1 MRIRSKFIG
10 FICLVASVNLTLSL
24 SYVFAAYLFPSIEI
38 PVFHNGY
45 QIKKEID
52 PSRGTKSISYRV
64 QTKFPAAEV
73 LEFYDSYFN
82 AKGWHS
88 SFEICQRH
96 WDSLPDG
103 TKAGGPSGK
112 QLFTSWEHPEFNLK
126 AVLRLEY
133 EKVNEKWWNDL
144 AVRCQFQPKAK
155 KMAASGFSLIALATP
170 DLSTSQKAGNKPQKA
185 PVMLAHR
192 WDQKIN
198 INGWWMSEKLD
209 GVRGYWTGKEMI
221 SRSGNPFH
229 IPTRFTKNFP
239 STPLDG
245 ELWIGR
251 RKFSELV
258 GIIRRKVPDAGWEK
272 VRYLIFDAPQA
283 EGGFEKRL
291 DFARRWF
298 RQHPNPNT
306 EVLKQ
311 QICENEMHLRRKLAN
326 IESYGG
332 EGVMLRKPNS
342 PYTVGRSY
350 DLLKVKTFKDAEAT
364 VITHLPGSGKNAGRL
379 GALQVE
385 LPSGIQF
392 AIGTGFTDQERENP
406 PPVGSIITFK
416 YYGFHESGIPRFAS
430 FLRIR
435 EAF

>member
-1 MRIRSKFIG
+1 MRIRSRFIRLL
-10 FICLVASVNLTLSL
+10 CLVACVNLTISL
-24 SYVFAAYLFPSIEI
+24 SSGLAADLFSSIEI
-38 PVFHNGY
+38 PVFHSGY
-45 QIKKEID
+45 DIKKEVD
-52 PSRGTKSISYRV
+52 RSAGTKSTSYRV
-64 QTKFPAAEV
+64 QTEFPAAEV
-73 LEFYDSYFN
+73 LEFYDAYFN
-82 AKGWHS
+82 AKGWRS

-96 WDSLPDG
+96 WDRLPDG

-112 QLFTSWEHPEFNLK
+112 QLFTSWEHLEFNLK

-133 EKVNEKWWNDL
+133 EMVNEKWRDEL
-144 AVRCQFQPKAK
+144 AVRCQLLP
-155 KMAASGFSLIALATP
+155 TP
-170 DLSTSQKAGNKPQKA
+170 ALSTSQKADNTPQKA
-185 PVMLAHR
+185 PVMLAQR
-192 WDQKIN
+192 WDQKID

-221 SRSGNPFH
+221 SRSGNSFH
-229 IPTRFTKNFP
+229 IPAWFTKNFP
-239 STPLDG
+239 STALDG

-251 RKFSELV
+251 RHFSELV
-258 GIIRRKVPDAGWEK
+258 GIIRRKIPAAEWEK

-283 EGGFEKRL
+283 EGGFKKRL

-298 RQHPNPNT
+298 QQHPNPYC

-311 QICENEMHLRRKLAN
+311 QICENEMHLRRRLAE
-326 IESYGG
+326 IESLGG

-350 DLLKVKTFKDAEAT
+350 DLLKVKTYKDEEAK
-364 VITHLPGSGKNAGRL
+364 VINHLPGSGKHAGRL
-379 GALQVE
+379 GALMVE
-385 LPSGIQF
+385 LPNGIQF

-416 YYGFHESGIPRFAS
+416 YYEFHESGIPRFAS
-430 FLRIR
+430 FLRVR

>member
-1 MRIRSKFIG
+1 MRIRSQFIRLLY
-10 FICLVASVNLTLSL
+10 LVACVNLTFSL
-24 SYVFAAYLFPSIEI
+24 SYGFAADLFPSIEI
-38 PVFHNGY
+38 PVFHSGY
-45 QIKKEID
+45 GIKKEVD
-52 PSRGTKSISYRV
+52 RSGGTKSISYRV
-64 QTKFPAAEV
+64 QTKFPAVEV

-82 AKGWHS
+82 AGGWRS

-96 WDSLPDG
+96 WDRLPDG

-133 EKVNEKWWNDL
+133 EMLNEKLRNGL
-144 AVRCQFQPKAK
+144 AVRCQLLPTP
-155 KMAASGFSLIALATP
+155 AL
-170 DLSTSQKAGNKPQKA
+170 SISQKADHKPQKA

-192 WDQKIN
+192 WHPKID
-198 INGWWMSEKLD
+198 INGWWLSEKLD

-229 IPTRFTKNFP
+229 IPTWFTKNFP
-239 STPLDG
+239 ATPLDG

-258 GIIRRKVPDAGWEK
+258 GIIRRKVPDADWEK
-272 VRYLIFDAPQA
+272 VHYLIFDAPQA

-298 RQHPNPNT
+298 RQHPNPYS

-311 QICENEMHLRRKLAN
+311 QICENEMQLRTKLRE
-326 IESYGG
+326 IESIGG

-342 PYTVGRSY
+342 PYTDGRSY
-350 DLLKVKTFKDAEAT
+350 DLLKVKTFEDAEAT
-364 VITHLPGSGKNAGRL
+364 VIKHLPGSGKHAGRL
-379 GALQVE
+379 GALLVE
-385 LPSGIQF
+385 LPNGIQF
-392 AIGTGFTDQERENP
+392 AIGTGFTDQERETP

-416 YYGFHESGIPRFAS
+416 YYGSHESGIPRFAS
-430 FLRIR
+430 FLRVR
-435 EAF
+435 EDF